1 MSTAFASSWR
11 SLTAIGLGLLTLLA
25 GVSNGSAAEW
35 AHAVFAGGCFWC
47 MEPPFDAV
55 PGVVATV
62 PGYTGGKRAN
72 ARYKQVSVGG
82 TGHVEAIEVTYDPA
96 RVSYDQLLAVFWR
109 NIDPLDDGGQFCD
122 RGDQYRSAIFYA
134 TEEEKEA
141 AVKSRDAVMAS
152 SSLNGTIVTA
162 ILPANVFYPAEED
175 HQDYYKRNPIR
186 YKYYSFACGRGQRLK
201 ALWGKARHS

>member
-1 MSTAFASSWR
+1 MSASSAIFRR
-11 SLTAIGLGLLTLLA
+11 SLAAIGLSLLTLLA
-25 GVSNGSAAEW
+25 GVSNGWAVEW

-72 ARYKQVSVGG
+72 ASYKQVSVGG
-82 TGHVEAIEVTYDPA
+82 TGHFEAIEITYDPA

-109 NIDPLDDGGQFCD
+109 NIDPLDDSGQFCD

-141 AVKSRDAVMAS
+141 ALKSRDAVMAS
-152 SSLNGTIVTA
+152 NALKVTIVTA
-162 ILPANVFYPAEED
+162 IIPATVFYPAEDD
-175 HQDYYKRNPIR
+175 HQDYYMKNPLR